1 MASTHCANLKLRV
14 DLRLNLIK
22 RDCSCDGAMA
32 VAGAGVGRGGGEGA
46 APGQRAAAARRPGG
60 LGLVET
66 GHVTTCSPLIG
77 PGP

>member
-1 MASTHCANLKLRV
+1 MALTHCANLKLRV

-32 VAGAGVGRGGGEGA
+32 GVGAGGGGGGGEGA
-46 APGQRAAAARRPGG
+46 APGQRAAAARRPGE
-60 LGLVET
+60 LGLVEA
-66 GHVTTCSPLIG
+66 GHVTSSSPLIG